1 MSEAISAIGSA
12 FGLASL
18 LFTGN
23 RSITGAGDVNDD
35 SGNPVSPIT
44 VIPDLAIRERHRDAL
59 GITAQPIQNG
69 AAITDHAYKL
79 PAELELE
86 YGWSNS
92 SVKALSSDFT
102 DSTSI
107 SGGLLDNF
115 GEGYVRQVYQTLL
128 KLQSSRQLCKIVTG
142 KRIYKNMLITEV
154 STETSADTAY
164 SMFVTCRC
172 VEVFIV
178 NTGESP
184 VGAIDKQKNPAD
196 TASVQKGGT
205 RALIPVANPPQSLL
219 NMVFGGVSGLVS
231 R

>member
-18 LFTGN
+18 LFTGS
-23 RSITGAGDVNDD
+23 RSITGAGDVNDEN
-35 SGNPVSPIT
+35 GNPVSPIT

-59 GITAQPIQNG
+59 GITAQPVQKG

-92 SVKALSSDFT
+92 SIQALTSDFT

-107 SGGLLDNF
+107 TGLMDNF

-128 KLQSSRQLCKIVTG
+128 QLQESRQLCTIVTG
-142 KRIYKNMLITEV
+142 KRLYKNMLIAEV
-154 STETSADTAY
+154 STETTADTAY

-178 NTGESP
+178 NTSESP
-184 VGAIDKQKNPAD
+184 VGAIEKQKNPAD

-205 RALIPVANPPQSLL
+205 RALIPVANPPQSILRMAANAL
-219 NMVFGGVSGLVS
+219 TGVASK
-231 R
+231 

>member
-18 LFTGN
+18 LFTGS
-23 RSITGAGDVNDD
+23 RSITGAGDVNDEN
-35 SGNPVSPIT
+35 GNPVSPIT

-59 GITAQPIQNG
+59 GITAQPVQKG

-92 SVKALSSDFT
+92 SIQALTSDFT
-102 DSTSI
+102 NSTSI
-107 SGGLLDNF
+107 TGLMDNF

-128 KLQSSRQLCKIVTG
+128 QLQESRQLCTIVTG
-142 KRIYKNMLITEV
+142 KRLYKNMLIAEV
-154 STETSADTAY
+154 STETTADTAY

-178 NTGESP
+178 STQTAS
-184 VGAIDKQKNPAD
+184 VGVLENQKNPAD

-219 NMVFGGVSGLVS
+219 SVVFGGVSGLAS